1 MPSTREE
8 KPSLS
13 SGLQSA
19 VGLPPLAPVVT
30 DRSKLMPL
38 WEHSEADGGS
48 VVSSAQCNSSP
59 FTGVNSLELGSQP
72 LSLVNPVGPSSLA
85 VSLPGGEGSSKPPPL
100 PHSNEPVGD
109 ESGVRKEVKS
119 LSSEEIRNAYIGRE
133 AVVRAWG
140 WVVFT
145 VAVLFGCLALFATT
159 FCVLQMIADGA
170 GSKQD
175 GLWVFVMMALF
186 CGMVVATVSYGLL
199 KLRWWC
205 KWLIVIGAL
214 ALVGS
219 MSPVGIIVGSLVIWG
234 LLNRRTSF
242 VFSLHYRKVVAETPH
257 LQYHPRL
264 GVIVKGKVKTVASH

>member
-1 MPSTREE
+1 
-8 KPSLS
+8 
-13 SGLQSA
+13 
-19 VGLPPLAPVVT
+19 
-30 DRSKLMPL
+30 
-38 WEHSEADGGS
+38 
-48 VVSSAQCNSSP
+48 
-59 FTGVNSLELGSQP
+59 LELGSQP
-72 LSLVNPVGPSSLA
+72 LSLVNPAGPSNLT
-85 VSLPGGEGSSKPPPL
+85 VSLSGGEGSSKPPPL
-100 PHSNEPVGD
+100 PHRIEQVGD
-109 ESGVRKEVKS
+109 ESGVRKKVES
-119 LSSEEIRNAYIGRE
+119 LSSEEIRTAYIGRE

-145 VAVLFGCLALFATT
+145 VAVLFGCLALFAIT
-159 FCVLQMIADGA
+159 FCVLQMIAGGE
-170 GSKQD
+170 GSNRD

-205 KWLIVIGAL
+205 KWLIVISAL

-219 MSPVGIIVGSLVIWG
+219 MNPVGIIVGSLVMWA

-242 VFSLHYRKVVAETPH
+242 VFSLHYRKVIAETPH